1 MTRRSGLLTLRCLKR
16 ALVVREE
23 RIEDTRRA
31 TPRVPREVDRYVPM
45 PLLHLPHL
53 HGIHGVARD
62 GAQEPVGIF
71 PDHRPGDLER
81 SGDRFGTRCLDANH
95 EVGLTDVVCRIELW
109 VRPADDATE
118 RHRGHRML
126 ELLGP
131 IEVHSIG
138 LELHHVRVLEAI
150 EVHLELARLRWLQ
163 GAIDDLLPRTR
174 AEVLHPVLPFSITL
188 RKLVESG
195 EHLMRR
201 VPLDVERTKLEA
213 ILLLLSVAPSRDDAL
228 RVVDRHRKP
237 GTRLMVDACGAT
249 SENREREARKDFP

>member
-1 MTRRSGLLTLRCLKR
+1 MTRRSGFLTLRHVDRRHRCLKR

-31 TPRVPREVDRYVPM
+31 TPGVPREVDRYVPM

-62 GAQEPVGIF
+62 GAQECVRVF

-81 SGDRFGTRCLDANH
+81 SGDRILTRCPDANN
-95 EVGLTDVVCRIELW
+95 EFGLTDIVCRIELR
-109 VRPADDATE
+109 VCPADDSAE
-118 RHRGHRML
+118 RHLRHRML

-174 AEVLHPVLPFSITL
+174 A
-188 RKLVESG
+188 
-195 EHLMRR
+195 
-201 VPLDVERTKLEA
+201 
-213 ILLLLSVAPSRDDAL
+213 
-228 RVVDRHRKP
+228 
-237 GTRLMVDACGAT
+237 
-249 SENREREARKDFP
+249 